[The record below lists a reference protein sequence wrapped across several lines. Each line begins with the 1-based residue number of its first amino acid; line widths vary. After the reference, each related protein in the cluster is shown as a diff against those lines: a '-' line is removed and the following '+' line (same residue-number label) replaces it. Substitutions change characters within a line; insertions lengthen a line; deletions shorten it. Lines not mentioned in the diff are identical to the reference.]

1 MAYTDLFNEAI
12 DDLKAT
18 LLTVSGLPVI
28 DNPQNAAGFVNGFV
42 FIQAPSFEAFNYNI
56 GKLTFELQI
65 VLPGQGNLS
74 ALRRGLEI
82 AAALLAKKI
91 AVMSGR
97 PSTVDIGGAESP
109 AYSLTLVMQA
119 QTA

>member
-1 MAYTDLFNEAI
+1 MPYTDLFNEAI

-18 LLTVSGLPVI
+18 LETVSGLPVV

-42 FIQAPSFEAFNYNI
+42 LIQAPSFEAFNYNI
-56 GKLTFELQI
+56 AKVTFELLI
-65 VLPGQGNLS
+65 ILPAQGNLS
-74 ALRRGLEI
+74 TLRRGLEI

-91 AVMSGR
+91 AVISGR
-97 PSTVDIGGAESP
+97 PATADIGGVESP
-109 AYSLTLVMQA
+109 AYALTLSLQA